1 MERNYA
7 DGALGMGSLGQCN
20 PRSRY
25 AQTTGRSEYLEN
37 EKREA
42 TALLF
47 QPCRMHRPEPV
58 KERQACHH
66 ERKDKAVKL
75 NTVTHVSVD
84 GVMQGLGGAYEDR
97 RGGFERGRWAPPPFV
112 DEAYTFLKRVFQRA
126 DAFPFGRRTYE
137 IFAGSWGVWPGP
149 GGSPVLAALNTKPQD
164 RA

>member
-20 PRSRY
+20 AKPRY

-58 KERQACHH
+58 KERQACHDQ
-66 ERKDKAVKL
+66 RNDKAVKL
-75 NTVTHVSVD
+75 TTVTHVSVD
-84 GVMQGLGGAYEDR
+84 GVMQGLGGGDEDR
-97 RGGFERGRWAPPPFV
+97 RGGVRPRGGAPPPF
-112 DEAYTFLKRVFQRA
+112 RRA
-126 DAFPFGRRTYE
+126 A
-137 IFAGSWGVWPGP
+137 
-149 GGSPVLAALNTKPQD
+149 
-164 RA
+164 

>member
-20 PRSRY
+20 AKRRY
-25 AQTTGRSEYLEN
+25 AQTTGRSQYLED

-66 ERKDKAVKL
+66 ERKDKPMKL
-75 NTVTHVSVD
+75 TTVTHVTVD
-84 GVMQGLGGAYEDR
+84 GAMQGLGGAYEDR
-97 RGGFERGRWAPPPFV
+97 RGGFSCRGMGPPPF
-112 DEAYTFLKRVFQRA
+112 L
-126 DAFPFGRRTYE
+126 
-137 IFAGSWGVWPGP
+137 
-149 GGSPVLAALNTKPQD
+149 PQGL
-164 RA
+164 